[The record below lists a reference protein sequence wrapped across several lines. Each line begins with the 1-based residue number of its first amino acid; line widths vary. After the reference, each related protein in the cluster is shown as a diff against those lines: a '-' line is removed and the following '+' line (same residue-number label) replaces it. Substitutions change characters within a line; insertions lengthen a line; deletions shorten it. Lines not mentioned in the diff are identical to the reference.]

1 MSGEST
7 TLTITSEQSLE
18 TEPILAD
25 EAQKIK
31 RRSVSGAFS
40 FLLRTLLIQGIG
52 FAAQAIISA
61 YFVPADFAIYSFVL
75 QIIGLLTFFSDIG
88 FAAAL
93 VQKKV
98 EPNLH
103 EYRTAFTVQ
112 QVLSWLIVV
121 VCLGL
126 IATGFFTRQLGD
138 SGSWL
143 LLALAVS
150 FPLASL
156 KTISSI
162 MLERRLEFSKLALP
176 QIFEQLVFQ
185 GVLIGLALKGFGV
198 MAYAYAILARSVIG
212 VGIIWYLQPW
222 KLGLAFDTKTLKQL
236 LNFGAKF
243 QLNDLLARIKDQL
256 FTIALSFF
264 MTKNEY
270 GYMQWA
276 KGWSMYPY
284 NLTVQNVLA
293 VTFPTFSRL
302 QGHPDLLRKA
312 IEKTVFFITLAIFPL
327 LVGMSLFIWPITQVI
342 DKYGKWEPAVLSFVL
357 FTLSIMGAALSTP
370 MTNTLNALGKI
381 NDSLKLMMVWTVLTW
396 VLTPLGLRLY
406 GFNGVAMASFAISL
420 TSILPIFMLK
430 KYLSFNIAEQIWR
443 QGLASIIMAIVGL
456 VGMQWWSQSWQQL
469 LVGMSLVGSSYFL
482 TMLLIGFNKLK
493 VELMSLRSKTV

>member
-1 MSGEST
+1 MAGETS
-7 TLTITSEQSLE
+7 TLTITSDQSPE
-18 TEPILAD
+18 SEPILAD

-31 RRSVSGAFS
+31 RQSVSGAMS

-75 QIIGLLTFFSDIG
+75 QVIGLLTFFSDIG

-93 VQKKV
+93 IQKKV
-98 EPNLH
+98 EPSLH

-112 QVLSWLIVV
+112 QMLSWLIVA
-121 VCLGL
+121 VCLVLIVTGL
-126 IATGFFTRQLGD
+126 FNQQLGEN
-138 SGSWL
+138 GGWL
-143 LLALAVS
+143 LVALAVS

-162 MLERRLEFSKLALP
+162 MLERKLEFSKLALP

-185 GVLIGLALKGFGV
+185 GILIFLALRGYGV
-198 MAYAYAILARSVIG
+198 MAYAYAILARSAIG

-222 KLGLAFDTKTLKQL
+222 KLGLALDIKALKDL

-256 FTIALSFF
+256 FTIVLSFF

-302 QGHPDLLRKA
+302 QGNPELLRKA
-312 IEKTVFFITLAIFPL
+312 IEKTIFFITLAIFPL
-327 LVGMSLFIWPITQVI
+327 LVGMSLFIWPITQVVE
-342 DKYGKWEPAVLSFVL
+342 KYGKWEPAVLSFIL
-357 FTLSIMGAALSTP
+357 FTLSIIGAAVSTP

-381 NDSLKLMMVWTVLTW
+381 NDSLKLMVIWTILTW
-396 VLTPLGLRLY
+396 VLTPLGLRFY
-406 GFNGVAMASFAISL
+406 GFNGVAIASFAISL
-420 TSILPIFMLK
+420 TSILPVFMLR
-430 KYLSFNIAEQIWR
+430 KYLVFTVWEQVWR
-443 QGLASIIMAIVGL
+443 QGLASLVMVGVGV
-456 VGMQWWSQSWQQL
+456 VGMKVWSQGVKEL
-469 LVGMSLVGSSYFL
+469 LMGMAVVGTSYFVAL
-482 TMLLIGFNKLK
+482 GLIGFKKLK
-493 VELMSLRSKTV
+493 AEVLSLKN